1 MSDLIAKM
9 SQASVSMKLN
19 EKQLAV
25 LTQLSGKDATSYAPQ
40 SATIQG
46 ILSDMYTTFSKNLQQ
61 AVSDEATA
69 HRNYEDLMATLQKQ
83 LNTLQE
89 TLVKK
94 EQKKTEDEIQL
105 ADATQTYAD
114 SEEQLKAE
122 VELFDATKKSCTEKT
137 EDWSTRSSL
146 RTAELE
152 GISKALEILTSD
164 EAK

>member
-1 MSDLIAKM
+1 M
-9 SQASVSMKLN
+9 
-19 EKQLAV
+19 
-25 LTQLSGKDATSYAPQ
+25 TSTA
-40 SATIQG
+40 
-46 ILSDMYTTFSKNLQQ
+46 
-61 AVSDEATA
+61 DEAKSV
-69 HRNYEDLMATLQKQ
+69 RNYEDLMASYQKQ
-83 LNTLQE
+83 MNTLQE

-94 EQKKTEDEIQL
+94 EQKKSEDEIQL